1 MTMRITKPTRRKRR
15 RTKISVKT
23 MKVSLHLIDEVESHN
38 HSHLALLTDAPPV
51 SLDDALSKPIYSLD
65 ANTSDASEEEGDK
78 GEGPSG
84 PKRKLQA
91 CILCPQKL
99 FKNEKMAEDHL
110 KSKVSRVSLWVK
122 KAC

>member
-1 MTMRITKPTRRKRR
+1 
-15 RTKISVKT
+15 
-23 MKVSLHLIDEVESHN
+23 
-38 HSHLALLTDAPPV
+38 V

-65 ANTSDASEEEGDK
+65 ANTSDGSEEEGDK

-110 KSKVSRVSLWVK
+110 KSKVSQGVFATDEEDMLIDWFVIEPYSITSTVCS
-122 KAC
+122 AIIGPG